1 MKIKRTLF
9 LLLKI
14 SISILIL
21 AWLAKDLNF
30 SKILDNLQL
39 LPIWAWF
46 AALYTY
52 LLAQILSSLRWQL
65 IAQSLNLHGTF
76 SQFLDWYFLGMFFN
90 LFLPTGM
97 GGDAVKSYHLGKYHS
112 KHLNAAYSILF
123 DRLTGLCAL
132 LIICAFALWHVT
144 LDSTLNKLI
153 IAAIAL
159 SISGFLFAP
168 GLLKLLQKALPKL
181 RPWISPLQQLYQ
193 NPKRLILIFLMA
205 IIIQLIGLGIVIGL
219 GTLIS
224 IDLSWSFYIVSWT
237 LITLTTLLPISING
251 LGVRE
256 AGFVYLFQTQQIA
269 SEQAITLSLLTFI
282 IPLLASLFGLVP
294 FFSLNSKAVSNL
306 KARQA
311 QSTAN

>member
-1 MKIKRTLF
+1 MSL
-9 LLLKI
+9 
-14 SISILIL
+14 LIL
-21 AWLAKDLNF
+21 SWLAKDLNV
-30 SKILDNLQL
+30 SKILENLQL
-39 LPIWAWF
+39 LPLWAWF
-46 AALYTY
+46 AALYIY
-52 LLAQILSSLRWQL
+52 ILAQILSSLRWQL

-76 SQFLDWYFLGMFFN
+76 SQFLDWYFLGMFYN

-97 GGDAVKSYHLGKYHS
+97 GGDAIKSYHLGKHHS
-112 KHLNAAYSILF
+112 NHLNSAYSILF

-132 LIICAFALWHVT
+132 LIISAFALWHVK
-144 LDSTLNKLI
+144 LDATLNNLI

-168 GLLKLLQKALPKL
+168 GLLKLLQKALPKFS
-181 RPWISPLQQLYQ
+181 PWISPLQQLYH

-219 GTLIS
+219 GTLLAIK
-224 IDLSWSFYIVSWT
+224 LSWSFYIVSWT
-237 LITLTTLLPISING
+237 LITLATLLPISING

-294 FFSLNSKAVSNL
+294 FFSLNTQAISNEKEL
-306 KARQA
+306 Q
-311 QSTAN
+311 TPAN